1 MENMTEGTPKALE
14 VVEPVT
20 EASKA
25 STPTP
30 PVVGGMTPRQ
40 QTENTLN
47 YLNATYNL
55 LQEGLFTGQHSN
67 VLIQVKAWIEN
78 QQKQLSLQMAFLIAA
93 DDEKKA
99 GK

>member
-14 VVEPVT
+14 VIEPVKET
-20 EASKA
+20 PQA

-30 PVVGGMTPRQ
+30 AVQGGMTPRQ
-40 QTENTLN
+40 EVENTLN

-55 LQEGLFTGQHSN
+55 LQNGLFLGQHSN
-67 VLIQVKAWIEN
+67 ILIQVKAWIEN
-78 QQKQLSLQMAFLIAA
+78 QQKSLSLQMAFMIAA
-93 DDEKKA
+93 DDAKKA